1 MKVAPLL
8 LVCILPKYDILQA
21 KFITDI
27 KVISGCTLFTQ
38 PSKHFYNMQ
47 LIGKLELGVLTVVPW

>member
-1 MKVAPLL
+1 MKIAPLL

-27 KVISGCTLFTQ
+27 KVIQGALYLHSQVNISITCD
-38 PSKHFYNMQ
+38 
-47 LIGKLELGVLTVVPW
+47 